1 MVVLATTEV
10 MRIMGVWV
18 RRADAGLA
26 IGAVRNA
33 ASGVALDRNRTL
45 EDSHALRDLDTALRR
60 RTVPPPRQTRPDPRP
75 ARRAG

>member
-26 IGAVRNA
+26 IGAARNA
-33 ASGVALDRNRTL
+33 ASGVALDRSRTL
-45 EDSHALRDLDTALRR
+45 EDSRALRDLDAALRR
-60 RTVPPPRQTRPDPRP
+60 RTVPPQMQPRRARRP